1 MPGAVH
7 CNLSLRPV
15 FVKSQGESLREKRVC
30 GAAYCDYMGT
40 VYMQVCIFF
49 LQQTGMFFSF
59 DRIIFVFSQAA
70 IGFWLNTISSSL
82 PTSDGRFE

>member
-15 FVKSQGESLREKRVC
+15 FVKSQGDSLREKRVC

-40 VYMQVCIFF
+40 VYMQVCMPFKKLTMVLF
-49 LQQTGMFFSF
+49 LL
-59 DRIIFVFSQAA
+59 VF
-70 IGFWLNTISSSL
+70 L
-82 PTSDGRFE
+82 